1 MASKLVEPSI
11 AARIV
16 RTRRASWLCTI
27 ADERAANAR
36 MNGSYMVRREN
47 RRSAAARA
55 ALAGR
60 LKPRFLSTHAGRNG
74 RDTLQFKWAD
84 AVSEQE
90 WAVYSRAMET
100 LRAAGVDFMLGGG
113 FALAAFTGRWRDTKD
128 IDFY

>member
-1 MASKLVEPSI
+1 MASKPVEPSI

-27 ADERAANAR
+27 ADERAASAR
-36 MNGSYMVRREN
+36 MNRSYMAQIVRREN
-47 RRSAAARA
+47 RRSAATRA

-60 LKPRFLSTHAGRNG
+60 LKPRFLSAHTGRNG

-90 WAVYSRAMET
+90 WAVYSR
-100 LRAAGVDFMLGGG
+100 
-113 FALAAFTGRWRDTKD
+113 
-128 IDFY
+128 